1 MQGFTRTLIAL
12 GLLLTASTSAADPVS
27 FDQLLSMD
35 LAELTR
41 IPVLTAS
48 RHEQQ
53 LWQAP
58 AIVSVLDGDS
68 LRHQGY
74 RSVAEALTQLP
85 GFFMVNDGV
94 GQYAV
99 VRGIGSGLR
108 AYGRTLKVMIDGQPI
123 GLRSNADPFLGVE
136 LIPMAAIDRIEVVR
150 GPSSA
155 LYGADAYLGVINIIT
170 VRDGKPLQTQLDL
183 GDTAHG
189 GPSAGAS
196 VQATGSWNGWQGMIS
211 AGLAREDRSGLALP
225 ASSPR
230 HEDFATSTSQ
240 DDISKPT
247 SLYARASNT
256 RDELT
261 HSVALHVSERNSRG
275 EFLDFG
281 TLSHDNQLVER
292 QQTLWWQGHWQA
304 DKDQDYQMRLA
315 YAWGGNTPDEHLSLG
330 QDANEP
336 ARDFGYEA
344 GELAIESQR
353 RLNRTHIVAGFD
365 SSWDHEDPY
374 TVFSIDRTT
383 GNKVQLSPE
392 ADLQL
397 FRNLGVYLQAQY
409 RLMEDNDWEL
419 ALNARNDQHN
429 LYGNHSSY
437 RIGITG
443 SLGASL
449 QFKLLHGSAFKAP
462 NAFQLYSQPLF
473 AGDALG
479 NADLS
484 VERAETTEAQLLW
497 QATDDVLASVTLY
510 RMEVDDLIELQPLG
524 INTRWDNRGRQEGYG
539 VETELRW
546 RLVNHDLGLTTSWHD
561 TQVTQ
566 ETPLLPK
573 QEVATASAPRLMAT
587 ADWRYP
593 LHPLQL
599 GSMIRYVSERR
610 ASEDNIEAN
619 LREPYSLDA
628 YTLLRLY
635 ATYSRESHRLTTAL
649 DNALDKEYAEPGY
662 GGIDLPGKRRTL
674 WLNWA
679 WSY

>member
-1 MQGFTRTLIAL
+1 MERFTRAL
-12 GLLLTASTSAADPVS
+12 LAVGVLLTASATLADPVS

-68 LRHQGY
+68 LRRQGY

-85 GFFMVNDGV
+85 GFFMVDDGV

-155 LYGADAYLGVINIIT
+155 LYGADAYLGVINLIT
-170 VRDGKPLQTQLDL
+170 VRDDKPLQTEMAL

-189 GPSAGAS
+189 DPSVGAS
-196 VQATGSWNGWQGMIS
+196 VQATGAWQGWQGMIS
-211 AGLAREDRSGLALP
+211 TGLTREDRSGLTLP

-230 HEDFATSTSQ
+230 HEDFATPISQ
-240 DDISKPT
+240 DDISKPA
-247 SLYARASNT
+247 SLYARASHAQ
-256 RDELT
+256 DALT
-261 HSVALHVSERNSRG
+261 QAVAFHASERNRYG

-281 TLSHDNQLVER
+281 TLSHDNRLAER
-292 QQTLWWQGHWQA
+292 QQTLWWQGKWQA
-304 DKDQDYQMRLA
+304 DKDQDYQMRVA
-315 YAWGGNTPDEHLSLG
+315 YAWGGNTSDEHLSLG
-330 QDANEP
+330 QDASEP

-344 GELAIESQR
+344 RELAFESQHQ
-353 RLNRTHIVAGFD
+353 LQRTHVVAGFD
-365 SSWDHEDPY
+365 SSWDYEDPY
-374 TVFSIDRTT
+374 AVFSIDRAT

-392 ADLQL
+392 ADTQL
-397 FRNLGVYLQAQY
+397 YRNLGAYLQIQY
-409 RLMEDNDWEL
+409 RLMEDNDWDL

-429 LYGNHSSY
+429 LYGNHNSY
-437 RIGITG
+437 RIGVTG
-443 SLGASL
+443 SLTAQL

-462 NAFQLYSQPLF
+462 NAFQLYAQPLF

-479 NADLS
+479 NADLT

-497 QATDDVLASVTLY
+497 QATDDVLASITLY
-510 RMEVDDLIELQPLG
+510 RLEVDDLIELQPLG
-524 INTRWDNRGRQEGYG
+524 FNTRWDNRGEQKGHG
-539 VETELRW
+539 LETELRW
-546 RLVNHDLGLTTSWHD
+546 RLVAHDLGLTTSWHD
-561 TQVTQ
+561 TQATQ
-566 ETPLLPK
+566 ETPLLPE
-573 QEVATASAPRLMAT
+573 QEVPTASAPRLMVT
-587 ADWRYP
+587 ADWRYHQ
-593 LHPLQL
+593 HPLEL
-599 GSMIRYVSERR
+599 GSMARYVSERR
-610 ASEDNIEAN
+610 ASEANIEAN
-619 LREPYSLDA
+619 LRNPYSLDD
-628 YTLLRLY
+628 YTLWRLY
-635 ATYSRESHRLTTAL
+635 ATYSRDAHRLTTAL
-649 DNALDKEYAEPGY
+649 DNALDKKYAEPGY